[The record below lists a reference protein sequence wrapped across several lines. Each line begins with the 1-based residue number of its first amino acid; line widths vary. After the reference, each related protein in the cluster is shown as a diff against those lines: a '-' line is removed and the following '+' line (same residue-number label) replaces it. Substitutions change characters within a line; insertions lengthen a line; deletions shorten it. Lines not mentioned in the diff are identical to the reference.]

1 MRRSGTNYPCSLQ
14 GVQINLLTS
23 TSKPPRPAAFH
34 ADQEL
39 EGRHIRHAVL
49 SCTGSGL
56 GSERAFKMSSALIA
70 VISLSSCTEINNEAI
85 VLETMACFSK
95 GIRAQP
101 CSPVFQDKAIACTCN
116 YSSRCRFLN

>member
-70 VISLSSCTEINNEAI
+70 VISLSSCTEINMKQ
-85 VLETMACFSK
+85 LFSK
-95 GIRAQP
+95 QWH
-101 CSPVFQDKAIACTCN
+101 VFPKEYVHNPAVQFSKIKQLHALVTTVLDAD
-116 YSSRCRFLN
+116 F